1 MKNLQEF
8 LRYYPYLDLNSAIGH
23 TNPRPT
29 NGYLD
34 EFFNDGELNSLI
46 ELEVM
51 EALSAMGG
59 AIDSGLL

>member
-8 LRYYPYLDLNSAIGH
+8 IRYYPYLDLNSAIGH
-23 TNPRPT
+23 TNPRPS

-34 EFFNDGELNSLI
+34 DFFNYSEINSLI
-46 ELEVM
+46 ELEVV

-59 AIDSGLL
+59 AIDSGML